1 MTHVLLLCKKL
12 KGPPEILIF
21 GKQLQL
27 DVQGMPFNM
36 LKWAV
41 CHSADE
47 AIPDIELLTGYS
59 ISTREVV
66 IQVEREQWM
75 AAVSASRQQTNR
87 LLCRF
92 CLPSESRYLALP
104 AV

>member
-12 KGPPEILIF
+12 KGPAETLIF
-21 GKQLQL
+21 GKRLQL
-27 DVQGMPFNM
+27 NIQGMQFNK

-47 AIPDIELLTGYS
+47 ATPYIKLLTSYF
-59 ISTREVV
+59 ISTCEVV

-75 AAVSASRQQTNR
+75 AAVSASRQQANR
-87 LLCRF
+87 LPCCF
-92 CLPSESRYLALP
+92 CLPLTAGI
-104 AV
+104 